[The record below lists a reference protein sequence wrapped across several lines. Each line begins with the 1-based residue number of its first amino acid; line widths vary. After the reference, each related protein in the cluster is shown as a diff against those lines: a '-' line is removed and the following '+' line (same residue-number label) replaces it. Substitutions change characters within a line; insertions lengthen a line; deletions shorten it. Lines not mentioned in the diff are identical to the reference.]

1 MKLFSFLPPVAGCK
15 PSGMDFEPTE
25 SDLEQVVDATR
36 ADMGLPPPAM
46 KAEEG
51 IAIMEARI
59 TELTQLKR
67 SILDHWA
74 ASVPGSV
81 EDAAFEK
88 EITAVSLQL
97 HEAYARRDEYLTQF
111 KGLN

>member
-1 MKLFSFLPPVAGCK
+1 MNL
-15 PSGMDFEPTE
+15 EPTE
-25 SDLEQVVDATR
+25 SDLEQVTDAVR
-36 ADMGLPPPAM
+36 VEMGLPPPAM
-46 KAEEG
+46 TPEKG
-51 IAIMEARI
+51 IATMDARI
-59 TELTQLKR
+59 TELSQLKR

-88 EITAVSLQL
+88 EVNSVNLQL
-97 HEAYARRDEYLTQF
+97 REAHARRDEYLTQF